1 MTSTSGSQ
9 EHVIKKSVKI
19 CRSDDEDDDENVD
32 DARQKLGTEAIEQL
46 ASGLNLA
53 AHTIKEYSQNTI
65 DDENLKQLNDEQLF
79 KLLEEAYHSK
89 KLDEKN
95 KSAIFKEILEDVHES
110 LATPDNNIPAK
121 ESNNTLSSSNKS
133 CSNNLTSS
141 LNYNKSSHHQSAKNN
156 RASSFKNA
164 AQTYDSI
171 AALTEIMDPSSSHIT
186 IPASAGGGIQTRNN
200 VNDPDAD
207 SSSTKTEVEEM
218 ELDQFSDGED
228 NNGAGAKRLDENGNP
243 SVTSSS
249 GSVSFAARQLKPLSI
264 YRHNPAFHSQHV
276 SVNQM
281 DEIPSLSPTSL
292 QPTTQIPSTSC
303 SKDSESKN
311 QSSKSRRKKKAVKT
325 EEATIKAEEIDGYR
339 GGDDLESLLQF
350 IDGSPTNKSNNNKS
364 SNHHNLESKTSQ
376 SASNTNNQASTSSS
390 DNSAQNKSK
399 RSRRTDRK
407 SKRSRTPSIT
417 TSNKEKSPEY
427 LKSTSQSQ
435 SQSRASSTCASKIP
449 VQQQQLPFPPEIPPK
464 IIPKDPPP
472 DEPTKISSNPSTTVT
487 IPNNNQKIDITKSN
501 PSEPEQ
507 KQEFREND
515 FTKKQPEIPPTPP
528 DSVTTVKHSLI
539 VSNNNNNKKTLKK
552 PKKQAGWL
560 VDLNN
565 ETTGKV
571 RLKAKPPTG
580 KSATGLLDIIPTD
593 LKSEKNS
600 SDNNPSVEII
610 SDNTNSSTVDIIPDN
625 ISSEEPTSVSGS
637 VQDFGLV
644 CSGGSRNNS
653 EEVNSEDLSPDDE
666 LSTTEENKNNN
677 HLLIMQQAQEEIKVK
692 MENQQKIQPELC
704 FNYGSILKFVKRE
717 WNAVDKEISNGS
729 NDIQSKVVY
738 YRPREKI

>member
-1 MTSTSGSQ
+1 M
-9 EHVIKKSVKI
+9 VF
-19 CRSDDEDDDENVD
+19 
-32 DARQKLGTEAIEQL
+32 
-46 ASGLNLA
+46 
-53 AHTIKEYSQNTI
+53 
-65 DDENLKQLNDEQLF
+65 LKR
-79 KLLEEAYHSK
+79 
-89 KLDEKN
+89 N
-95 KSAIFKEILEDVHES
+95 K
-110 LATPDNNIPAK
+110 
-121 ESNNTLSSSNKS
+121 
-133 CSNNLTSS
+133 
-141 LNYNKSSHHQSAKNN
+141 
-156 RASSFKNA
+156 
-164 AQTYDSI
+164 
-171 AALTEIMDPSSSHIT
+171 
-186 IPASAGGGIQTRNN
+186 
-200 VNDPDAD
+200 
-207 SSSTKTEVEEM
+207 
-218 ELDQFSDGED
+218 
-228 NNGAGAKRLDENGNP
+228 
-243 SVTSSS
+243 
-249 GSVSFAARQLKPLSI
+249 
-264 YRHNPAFHSQHV
+264 
-276 SVNQM
+276 
-281 DEIPSLSPTSL
+281 
-292 QPTTQIPSTSC
+292 
-303 SKDSESKN
+303 KN
-311 QSSKSRRKKKAVKT
+311 QCQYHFFFFQAVKT

-515 FTKKQPEIPPTPP
+515 FSKKQPEIPPTPP

-593 LKSEKNS
+593 MKSEKNP
-600 SDNNPSVEII
+600 SDNNASVEII
-610 SDNTNSSTVDIIPDN
+610 PDNTNSSTVDIIPDN
-625 ISSEEPTSVSGS
+625 ISSEEPTSVGGS

-666 LSTTEENKNNN
+666 LNTTEENKNNN

-704 FNYGSILKFVKRE
+704 FNYGSILKFVKRG
-717 WNAVDKEISNGS
+717 KS
-729 NDIQSKVVY
+729 Y
-738 YRPREKI
+738 YITH